1 MSEMFQCH
9 ICENVSSNKGNLK
22 IHLQT
27 HKDIIL
33 NESVKCIHCEKL
45 FATKNRLKQHIKHVH
60 QTVSS
65 HKCTECGKAFKFGH
79 LLKKHMESVH
89 LKLKKYSCSLCPITF
104 ADPSALKRHI
114 DRHKINANDR
124 QFKCNECG
132 HTFLLQQHL
141 RNHMGQI
148 HSGKVT
154 CDICNKQ
161 LSKSGIMHHRKTAHS
176 ALSEVKCS
184 QCELVFGDKGYLRK
198 HLLTHTVDKEQK
210 DFKCDQCDKAYHRQ
224 EYLSKHIRYK
234 HNNSE
239 EGKWQC
245 KTCNK
250 TFAQSGGLFMH
261 KKSNAK
267 NPLIVKAY

>member
-1 MSEMFQCH
+1 
-9 ICENVSSNKGNLK
+9 
-22 IHLQT
+22 
-27 HKDIIL
+27 
-33 NESVKCIHCEKL
+33 
-45 FATKNRLKQHIKHVH
+45 
-60 QTVSS
+60 
-65 HKCTECGKAFKFGH
+65 
-79 LLKKHMESVH
+79 MESVH

-104 ADPSALKRHI
+104 ADPSALKRHTE
-114 DRHKINANDR
+114 RHKINMDNR

-261 KKSNAK
+261 KKSHESKREFKCDICGNEYNYK
-267 NPLIVKAY
+267 SVLKKHMLIHDGVKPYKCGECEKSFDCQSLLVNHQGVHTGDKPFKCDKCGTGYTWKSNLKYHITKCLLK